1 MQRSV
6 LIVEDEANMRMVM
19 QMALEQAGFHV
30 QSAESGDDAVGM
42 LADPG
47 LDVILTDLKMPGM
60 SGHEFI
66 RVCQQQRNDVP
77 VIVITAYGSIRSAI
91 ECIQAGA
98 SNYLTKPFEPEALQ
112 FAVENALRYR
122 DLLRENQQLHAVVQS
137 SLPPPRLLGDS
148 PAMQALRDQVR
159 QLALQTSPVL
169 ISGEHGSGKLTLAHA
184 IHASGPRA
192 QMPFV
197 VLNCRTL
204 ASDMLESILFGD
216 FTPDLAGEKTQRI
229 GKLAQAEGGSL
240 YLNEVDAL
248 APDVQRRICQVI
260 REGVYM
266 PVGGNAQRRA
276 NVRFMAASNHDL
288 EQMLATHG
296 FDAELYAALSAAKLK
311 ALPLRERSEDIPL
324 LAQEFVQE
332 LSEQVAIPGGAISPA
347 AIAALTQ
354 YAWPDN
360 VRELRHSMEH
370 ALLESRGETIEPEHL
385 PARILAARDRT
396 LSIDLSILSPEGL
409 DAWLDEAERR
419 LIIQALD
426 ACEGVQVN
434 AARRLGINERSLW
447 HRLKKLDIQVN
458 KKVTK

>member
-19 QMALEQAGFHV
+19 RMALEQAGFHV
-30 QSAESGDDAVGM
+30 HAAENGDDAVGR

-66 RVCQQQRNDVP
+66 RICQQQRNDVP
-77 VIVITAYGSIRSAI
+77 VIVVTAYGSIRSAI

-122 DLLRENQQLHAVVQS
+122 DLLRENQQLHAVMQS

-159 QLALQTSPVL
+159 QLALKTAPVL
-169 ISGEHGSGKLTLAHA
+169 ISGEHGTGKLTLAHA
-184 IHASGPRA
+184 IHAGGPRA

-197 VLNCRTL
+197 VLNCRTI
-204 ASDMLESILFGD
+204 ASDMVESILFGD
-216 FTPDLAGEKTQRI
+216 FTPDFSGEKSQRI

-248 APDVQRRICQVI
+248 APDVQRRIHQVI
-260 REGVYM
+260 QEGEYM
-266 PVGGNAQRRA
+266 PIGGNTRRRA

-288 EQMLATHG
+288 KQLVAENRY
-296 FDAELYAALSAAKLK
+296 DAALYTALSASTLL
-311 ALPLRERSEDIPL
+311 ALPLRERPEDIPL
-324 LAQEFVQE
+324 LAEQFVQE
-332 LSEQVAIPGGAISPA
+332 LSEQVAIPGGAISPE

-354 YAWPDN
+354 YEWPDN
-360 VRELRHSMEH
+360 VRELRHCMEH
-370 ALLESRGETIEPEHL
+370 ALLESRGDTIAPVHL
-385 PARILAARDRT
+385 PARILAARERAM
-396 LSIDLSILSPEGL
+396 SIDLSVLSSEGL
-409 DAWLDEAERR
+409 DAWLDEAERS

-426 ACEGVQVN
+426 ACGGVQVN
-434 AARRLGINERSLW
+434 AARKLGINERSLW